1 MKIYNDISEIEVN
14 KNTIL
19 SLGTFDG
26 IHLGHK
32 QIIKTVVEKASV
44 NRCRNFLI
52 TFYPHPRSIISK
64 DSSVKLLATTEEK
77 ISILESLG
85 IKNLLII
92 KFTDEFSQIT
102 ADDFILNYII
112 NGIGIREI
120 VIGFDHHFGKG
131 RSGNKDTLKKFGEK
145 YNFMVSEIG
154 ECKINGETVN
164 SSKIR
169 KALSEGN
176 IESANSYLGRRYS
189 LSGTVVIGDKRG
201 RKLGFPTANIK
212 IENEKLLPALGI
224 YAIEVR
230 LEKERFRGLL
240 SIGRRPTFYDS
251 GEIIP
256 EAYIFDFNRDIY
268 GKKITV
274 NLIERI
280 RGEEKFSSADEL
292 ISQMKKDKEIGYE
305 IFSRISSAAR

>member
-1 MKIYNDISEIEVN
+1 
-14 KNTIL
+14 
-19 SLGTFDG
+19 
-26 IHLGHK
+26 
-32 QIIKTVVEKASV
+32 
-44 NRCRNFLI
+44 
-52 TFYPHPRSIISK
+52 
-64 DSSVKLLATTEEK
+64 
-77 ISILESLG
+77 
-85 IKNLLII
+85 
-92 KFTDEFSQIT
+92 
-102 ADDFILNYII
+102 
-112 NGIGIREI
+112 
-120 VIGFDHHFGKG
+120 
-131 RSGNKDTLKKFGEK
+131 
-145 YNFMVSEIG
+145 
-154 ECKINGETVN
+154 
-164 SSKIR
+164 
-169 KALSEGN
+169 
-176 IESANSYLGRRYS
+176 
-189 LSGTVVIGDKRG
+189 
-201 RKLGFPTANIK
+201 
-212 IENEKLLPALGI
+212 LGI